1 MEEAAKRIAKNVIA
15 QLIDNDECYVVEYRH
30 TRGTYKEWFEIR
42 AGKEMFGQ
50 YHSARI
56 DIAPMVDR
64 FTTTEDEFRIE
75 KEVIERFKFMLS
87 KETIRNKMLAELK
100 EEK

>member
-1 MEEAAKRIAKNVIA
+1 MEEAARRIAKNVIA
-15 QLIDNDECYVVEYRH
+15 RLIDDDELYVVEYRH
-30 TRGTYKEWFEIR
+30 SRGKYREWFEIR
-42 AGKEMFGQ
+42 ATREMFGQ
-50 YHSARI
+50 FHSARI
-56 DIAPMVDR
+56 DIAPMVNR

-75 KEVIERFKFMLS
+75 KEVVERFKFMLS